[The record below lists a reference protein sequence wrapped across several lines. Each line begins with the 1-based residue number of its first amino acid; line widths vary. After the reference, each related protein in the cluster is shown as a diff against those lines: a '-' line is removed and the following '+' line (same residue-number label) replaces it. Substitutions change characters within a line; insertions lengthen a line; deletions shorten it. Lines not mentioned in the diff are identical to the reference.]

1 MYVML
6 SHNMTHMQILFAF
19 LKDELVKYTKD
30 TSRTSWE
37 YDASSG
43 LVELPGS
50 VTVQLGGP
58 SQ

>member
-1 MYVML
+1 
-6 SHNMTHMQILFAF
+6 MTHMQILFAF